1 MNKLVVLMPA
11 SQCRI
16 KNLYEYVGSIEG
28 VDSRVFKDAS
38 IGCNLSLAECYK
50 NRTNKYTYR
59 GILLACS
66 DKEYSEYYKW
76 NIEHDRNIVIKRAD
90 NILFTAPDSLSP
102 DLDFIEAVRCCTD
115 DDGGGFCL
123 GGYGYKWN
131 VTKTDLNN
139 GQIAFVFS
147 IHFNTKLAKDNFAK
161 WWYYG
166 RKGERLAG
174 KVVPG
179 VPLSSISGSVSFVI
193 PQIDW
198 ENIHINQK
206 ELWDKGDYDNAVLS
220 EMSLKMEN
228 GVIVKC

>member
-1 MNKLVVLMPA
+1 MPA
-11 SQCRI
+11 PQYRI
-16 KNLYEYVGSIEG
+16 KSLYEYVGNIEST
-28 VDSRVFKDAS
+28 DSKVFKGAI

-59 GILLACS
+59 DILLACS
-66 DKEYSEYYKW
+66 DKEYLEYYKW

-102 DLDFIEAVRCCTD
+102 DLDFIETTRCCK
-115 DDGGGFCL
+115 DGGGGFGS

-139 GQIAFVFS
+139 GRIAFAFS

-166 RKGERLAG
+166 GKNERLAS
-174 KVVPG
+174 KVVMG
-179 VPLSSISGSVSFVI
+179 VPFSSIAGNASFVI

-198 ENIHINQK
+198 EHISDN
-206 ELWDKGDYDNAVLS
+206 ELWKTGKYDEAVLS
-220 EMSLKMEN
+220 EMGLKWKD

>member
-1 MNKLVVLMPA
+1 MNKCVVLMPA
-11 SQCRI
+11 SQYRI
-16 KNLYEYVGSIEG
+16 KSLYEYVDNIEG
-28 VDSRVFKDAS
+28 VDSRVFKGAR

-50 NRTNKYTYR
+50 NRVNKYTYR
-59 GILLACS
+59 DILLVCS
-66 DKEYSEYYKW
+66 DREYYEYYKW

-90 NILFTAPDSLSP
+90 KILFTAPDSLSL
-102 DLDFIEAVRCCTD
+102 DLDFVNTTRCCK
-115 DDGGGFCL
+115 DDGSGFCP

-139 GQIAFVFS
+139 GLLTSVAS

-166 RKGERLAG
+166 GKGERLAG

-179 VPLSSISGSVSFVI
+179 VPLSSISRNTSFVI

-198 ENIHINQK
+198 ENISDSS
-206 ELWDKGDYDNAVLS
+206 LWKAGNYDEAVLS
-220 EMSLKMEN
+220 EMGLKFDEN

>member
-1 MNKLVVLMPA
+1 MPA
-11 SQCRI
+11 SQYRI

-28 VDSRVFKDAS
+28 VDSRVFKGAR

-50 NRTNKYTYR
+50 NRANKYTYR
-59 GILLACS
+59 DILLACS
-66 DKEYSEYYKW
+66 DREYYEYYKW

-90 NILFTAPDSLSP
+90 NILFTAPDSLSL
-102 DLDFIEAVRCCTD
+102 DLDFVNTTRCCK
-115 DDGGGFCL
+115 DGGGGFGP

-139 GQIAFVFS
+139 GRITFAFS
-147 IHFNTKLAKDNFAK
+147 IHFNTKLAKDNFTK

-166 RKGERLAG
+166 RTDERLAS
-174 KVVPG
+174 KVVMG
-179 VPLSSISGSVSFVI
+179 VPFSSLAGNASFVI

-206 ELWDKGDYDNAVLS
+206 ELWDKGDYDNAILS
-220 EMSLKMEN
+220 EMGLKMEN

>member
-1 MNKLVVLMPA
+1 MNKCVVLMPA
-11 SQCRI
+11 SQYRI
-16 KNLYEYVGSIEG
+16 KSLYEYVGSIED
-28 VDSRVFKDAS
+28 VDSRVFKDVR

-50 NRTNKYTYR
+50 NRVNKYTYR
-59 GILLACS
+59 DILLVCS
-66 DKEYSEYYKW
+66 DREYYEYYKW

-90 NILFTAPDSLSP
+90 NILFTALDSLSL
-102 DLDFIEAVRCCTD
+102 DLDFVNTTRCCKD
-115 DDGGGFCL
+115 EGSGFCP

-139 GQIAFVFS
+139 GLITAVTS

-179 VPLSSISGSVSFVI
+179 VPLSSISRNVSFVI

-198 ENIHINQK
+198 ESISNSS
-206 ELWDKGDYDNAVLS
+206 LWKAGNYDEAVLS
-220 EMSLKMEN
+220 EMGLKFDEN